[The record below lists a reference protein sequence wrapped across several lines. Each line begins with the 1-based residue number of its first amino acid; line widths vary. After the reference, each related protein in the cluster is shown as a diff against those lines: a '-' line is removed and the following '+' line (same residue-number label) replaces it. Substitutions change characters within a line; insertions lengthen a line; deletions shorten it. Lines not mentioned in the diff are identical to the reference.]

1 MCKDSPTPRANGGEP
16 LRSSATSG
24 SPGDA
29 LAAEIT
35 KGPPTSTWS
44 IGRAVPLSS
53 SVPPAGPLSI
63 VSSLSG
69 SPIPSY
75 PPTEVK
81 RWLTCPV
88 FRDYSKRWVPRAS
101 QWTPHAPVGTGIHAA
116 IAVLM
121 RHIQTESSVSPKDR
135 PALNARAEA
144 AGLQALGEQYEA
156 QETWAI
162 EGLQKLVVKGY
173 RILRDAIETELL
185 PGATILGVEM
195 VDPDSP
201 VPAGVK
207 VPRMVDAIL
216 ERDGALEIWDWKTAM
231 RLDDQYLGEKM
242 RSVLHQ
248 WQLLDYSWHV
258 QTWFPGRHVLR
269 AGHGL
274 VVLAPSAKVR
284 FLPVQVEPGRLD
296 TWRKE
301 ADTIWR
307 TMHAHDSGAS
317 IWHNWEACSDRHLH
331 FGRECLY
338 FPACHELLGDESLFS
353 GIYSE
358 RRDDGLQDPENH

>member
-1 MCKDSPTPRANGGEP
+1 MGDSPD
-16 LRSSATSG
+16 
-24 SPGDA
+24 DA

-63 VSSLSG
+63 VSSPSG

-101 QWTPHAPVGTGIHAA
+101 RWTPHAPVGTGIHAA
-116 IAVLM
+116 IAVLL
-121 RHIQTESSVSPKDR
+121 RHIQTESAVSRLD
-135 PALNARAEA
+135 LNTQAEA

-162 EGLQKLVVKGY
+162 EGLQKLVTKGY

-195 VDPDSP
+195 VDPYSP

-216 ERDGALEIWDWKTAM
+216 ERDGTLEVWDWKTAM

-242 RSVLHQ
+242 RAVLHQ
-248 WQLLDYSWHV
+248 WQLLDYAWHA
-258 QTWFPGRHVLR
+258 QTWFPGKHVSR

-296 TWRKE
+296 QWRQDAEKIWLE
-301 ADTIWR
+301 MYYADHPERYGPT
-307 TMHAHDSGAS
+307 
-317 IWHNWEACSDRHLH
+317 WHNCEACSDRHLH
-331 FGRECLY
+331 FGLECIY
-338 FPACHELLGDESLFS
+338 MPACHELLGNESLLS
-353 GIYSE
+353 GIY
-358 RRDDGLQDPENH
+358 